1 MKYHFETVNGETV
14 KLGQNEHKAD
24 WKCPVCGGD
33 IITNYGPGIEI
44 SWCEKCGYDYTDY
57 S

>member
-1 MKYHFETVNGETV
+1 MKYHFETINGKTV
-14 KLGQNEHKAD
+14 KLGQNENKAD

-57 S
+57 F